1 MENKKLLVL
10 LLLLGGGYLV
20 WKNSKNTPASPVSSG
35 TGSGPTTGTP
45 SEYGTGEVITGSEY
59 APSDFPQSQKDCP
72 EGTVFQAVNCITTP
86 CYGGNC
92 VPVEPTPVDLPVEA
106 LPEPKKPVFDPLSP
120 LDESGFSFLGYDKNT
135 LALQGSLK
143 EGLVKQSNF
152 N

>member
-1 MENKKLLVL
+1 MENKNLLVL

-20 WKNSKNTPASPVSSG
+20 WKNSKNASATPVSSG
-35 TGSGPTTGTP
+35 TGSVPTGTP
-45 SEYGTGEVITGSEY
+45 SEYGTGEIITGSEY

-72 EGTVFQAVNCITTP
+72 EGTVFQPINCITTP

-92 VPVEPTPVDLPVEA
+92 VAIEPSPVDLPVET
-106 LPEPKKPVFDPLSP
+106 LPEPKPFFDPLSP
-120 LDESGFSFLGYDKNT
+120 LDESGFSFDGFDKNT
-135 LALQGSLK
+135 LALQENVK

>member
-10 LLLLGGGYLV
+10 LLLMGGGYLV
-20 WKNSKNTPASPVSSG
+20 WKNSKTASTPVSSG
-35 TGSGPTTGTP
+35 TGGSPTGTP

-72 EGTVFQAVNCITTP
+72 EGKVYQAINCITTP
-86 CYGGNC
+86 CYGGLC
-92 VPVEPTPVDLPVEA
+92 VEPKIVDLPVEA
-106 LPEPKKPVFDPLSP
+106 LPVPKPVFDPLSP
-120 LDESGFSFLGYDKNT
+120 LDESGFSFDGFDKNT
-135 LALQGSLK
+135 LALQENVK